1 MDRLERARD
10 EIREASDLG
19 GRVVQQQLDTIE
31 LGIFE
36 EDEGD
41 LTQEEPGPK
50 VDRIVELRQKLDG
63 LADEAEDPAVAERID
78 DARDHLEAYLKD
90 HPRGG

>member
-10 EIREASDLG
+10 ELRVASDRG
-19 GRVVQQQLDTIE
+19 GRVVQQQLDTVE

-50 VDRIVELRQKLDG
+50 VDRIVELRKKLDG
-63 LADEAEDPAVAERID
+63 LADETEDQAVADRIEN
-78 DARDHLEAYLKD
+78 ARDLLESYLSE
-90 HPRGG
+90 HPQGG

>member
-1 MDRLERARD
+1 MDRLERARE
-10 EIREASDLG
+10 EIRWASDHG

-41 LTQEEPGPK
+41 LTREEPGPK
-50 VDRIVELRQKLDG
+50 VDRIVELRKKLDG
-63 LADEAEDPAVAERID
+63 LAEETEDPEVAARIEN
-78 DARDHLEAYLKD
+78 ARDHLKSYLSD
-90 HPRGG
+90 HPQGG

>member
-10 EIREASDLG
+10 EIRSASDLG
-19 GRVVQQQLDTIE
+19 GRVVQQQLDTVE
-31 LGIFE
+31 LGVFE

-50 VDRIVELRQKLDG
+50 VDRIVELRKKLDG
-63 LADEAEDPAVAERID
+63 LAEETDDPEVADRIEN
-78 DARDHLEAYLKD
+78 ASDHLESYLSD
-90 HPRGG
+90 HPQGG